1 MKQCRNKRRLQHV
14 NRASFSSDDAVTIP
28 PPVHRAEAALPE
40 RGGLFRFRSGQVD
53 EPGSGGLGNMDQ
65 PAPDKACALDSHG
78 RGQNRLGRMAGTAP
92 AALDLK
98 NQNANISGG
107 GITANVRRVGR
118 KEATQCPS
126 PNFIIRS
133 NSWVTLSWN
142 RRSKE
147 RYSRPGPQTPVQSE
161 TARI

>member
-1 MKQCRNKRRLQHV
+1 
-14 NRASFSSDDAVTIP
+14 
-28 PPVHRAEAALPE
+28 
-40 RGGLFRFRSGQVD
+40 
-53 EPGSGGLGNMDQ
+53 MDQ

-133 NSWVTLSWN
+133 SSWATLSSN
-142 RRSKE
+142 RKSNAQFWHPGRPTPAQSKIV
-147 RYSRPGPQTPVQSE
+147 P
-161 TARI
+161 I